1 MGKNYRNHSKTSVNP
16 KVPFEKER
24 LDSELL
30 LVGKYGLKNKREV
43 WRTQYLLAR
52 IRKAARELLTLEPTD
67 PRRQFEGQALI
78 DRMMRIGVL
87 GKGEK
92 QLDYVLSL
100 TTQKFL
106 DRRLQTIVHSNQ
118 FAKSI
123 HQARTLIFQKKI
135 ALNKGS
141 RNQIINIPSFVVRK
155 ENELDY
161 VLSLTT
167 QKFLERRLQT
177 IVHANQ
183 FSKSIHQAR
192 TLIFQKKVALNK
204 GARYQIINIPSFV
217 VRKENETKIIQ
228 LPNKEGESRTK
239 KRTKAKKEKGG
250 DAEE

>member
-123 HQARTLIFQKKI
+123 HQARTLIFQKK
-135 ALNKGS
+135 
-141 RNQIINIPSFVVRK
+141 
-155 ENELDY
+155 
-161 VLSLTT
+161 
-167 QKFLERRLQT
+167 
-177 IVHANQ
+177 
-183 FSKSIHQAR
+183 
-192 TLIFQKKVALNK
+192 
-204 GARYQIINIPSFV
+204 
-217 VRKENETKIIQ
+217 
-228 LPNKEGESRTK
+228 
-239 KRTKAKKEKGG
+239 
-250 DAEE
+250 